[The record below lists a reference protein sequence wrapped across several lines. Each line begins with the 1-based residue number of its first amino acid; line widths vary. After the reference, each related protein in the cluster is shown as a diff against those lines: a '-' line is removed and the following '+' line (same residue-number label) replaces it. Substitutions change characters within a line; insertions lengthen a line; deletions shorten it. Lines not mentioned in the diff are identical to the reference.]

1 MSSLNIANTAK
12 SLAHEQP
19 GEKQGWIFEI
29 QKLSTED
36 GPGIRTTIF
45 LKECP
50 LRCAW
55 CHNPESIWKEP
66 SIQWFKNKCIG
77 CLSCQEVCPE
87 KAILMTP
94 SGIVIDR
101 EKCTSCGLCV
111 EACPSTAM
119 KMIGKW
125 WSVDDLFAEIVK
137 DRAYYEKSGGGI
149 TISGGEPTLQM
160 DFLLVLLKKCK
171 DAGLSTALDTCG
183 ISSRANYQK
192 LLPLVDIFLLDIK
205 EINSS
210 KHKQYVGLPNEKILA
225 NIKWLASEIDKI
237 GSQLWIRTPIIPR
250 YTATDANI
258 RGIATFIVGELHNK
272 IARWD
277 ILAFNNLAAA
287 KYARMNLPWDLSTD
301 PLFTKDDMEYFYDI
315 AISTGVQNVNWS
327 GLTRQI

>member
-1 MSSLNIANTAK
+1 MNQEK
-12 SLAHEQP
+12 S
-19 GEKQGWIFEI
+19 GENGGWIFEI

-45 LKECP
+45 FKECP

-55 CHNPESIWKEP
+55 CHNPESIWKEA

-77 CLSCQEVCPE
+77 CLSCQNICPE

-111 EACPSTAM
+111 EECPSTAM

-160 DFLLVLLKKCK
+160 DFLLALLKKCK
-171 DAGLSTALDTCG
+171 NHGLSTALDTCG
-183 ISSRANYQK
+183 ISSQTNYQK
-192 LLPLVDIFLLDIK
+192 LIPLVDTFLLDIK
-205 EINSS
+205 EIDSS
-210 KHKQYVGLPNEKILA
+210 KHKQFVGLPNETILK
-225 NIKWLASEIDKI
+225 NIKWLAQEIDKN

-250 YTATDANI
+250 YTATDENI
-258 RGIATFIVGELHNK
+258 RGIATFIVDELHNK
-272 IARWD
+272 VERWD
-277 ILAFNNLAAA
+277 ILAFNNLASA
-287 KYARMNLPWDLSTD
+287 KYDRMNLQWDLSAD
-301 PLFTKDDMEYFYDI
+301 QLFTKEDMEYFYDI